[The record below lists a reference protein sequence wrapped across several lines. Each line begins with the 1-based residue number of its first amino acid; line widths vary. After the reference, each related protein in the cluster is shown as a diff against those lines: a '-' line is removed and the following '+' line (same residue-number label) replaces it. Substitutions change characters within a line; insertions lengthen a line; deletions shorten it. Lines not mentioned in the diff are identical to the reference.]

1 MILAETDRRW
11 LLQLGLLAAPT
22 LAAVAPAAAQP
33 AAASGLHDFDF
44 FVGTWVVH
52 HRRLRKRLAGNNDWE
67 EFEGTTRCQ
76 SLLGGVVNLN
86 ESKAVRETGPTNGMG
101 LRVYDAK
108 SGLWADWYVT
118 AAGGYELGEPGIGR
132 FQGKVGD
139 FFSDDTFE
147 GKPIKVRGRFTSI
160 SDGLAQWEQAFSP
173 DAGQTWE
180 TNWVMRYVRTAR
192 T

>member
-1 MILAETDRRW
+1 MTDRRQ
-11 LLQLGLLAAPT
+11 LLQLALAAIPA
-22 LAAVAPAAAQP
+22 LGAAEALAQP
-33 AAASGLHDFDF
+33 APSGGGVHDFDF
-44 FVGTWVVH
+44 FIGAWDVH
-52 HRRLRKRLAGNNDWE
+52 HRRLRKRLAGSNDWE
-67 EFEGTTRCQ
+67 EFKGTTRCQ

-86 ESKAVRETGPTNGMG
+86 ESQAVRETGPTNGMG
-101 LRVYDAK
+101 LRAYDAK
-108 SGLWADWYVT
+108 SGTWADWYL
-118 AAGGYELGEPGIGR
+118 APSNAHSLENPGVGR

-147 GKPIKVRGRFTSI
+147 GKPIKVRGRFTST

-180 TNWVMRYVRTAR
+180 TNWVMRYVRTSR